1 MKTLIMAGGKGSRVA
16 SIAPDAPK
24 PMIPLSGKPILEYQ
38 IDCLRENS
46 LTEIII
52 LTGHLGAV
60 IHDYFG
66 DGSKFGC
73 DISYYH
79 EDEPLGSG
87 GALFRIM
94 DKLDGDFV
102 LINGDVIFDVH
113 FSPIINFH
121 LERQALA
128 TLVVHPNSHPH
139 DSGVLVT
146 DKEQRV
152 TKWLTKEEP
161 RLYYKNQVNSGIHIL
176 SKKILG
182 MIQPSPAK
190 ADLDRDILKP
200 ALPSRKIYAYH
211 TPEYIKDMGTPDR
224 YFQAE
229 KDILSGRIRRG
240 NLTRKQKAI
249 FLDRDGTI
257 NTYSDFVTRP
267 EELSLIDGAAR
278 AVKNVNNS
286 GFLAIVITN
295 QPVIARGR
303 CTLEEL
309 DLIHQKME
317 AELGKE
323 GAYID
328 DLFFCPHHPDK
339 GFPGERPEYKIPCEC
354 RKPKPGMLIEAAE
367 KYNIDFA
374 ASWMVGDEKKDV
386 LAGKA
391 VGCKTA
397 YISRNPNDPLPKNF
411 PLPDIVCTSLTGF
424 IEKTFGS

>member
-1 MKTLIMAGGKGSRVA
+1 
-16 SIAPDAPK
+16 
-24 PMIPLSGKPILEYQ
+24 
-38 IDCLRENS
+38 
-46 LTEIII
+46 
-52 LTGHLGAV
+52 
-60 IHDYFG
+60 
-66 DGSKFGC
+66 
-73 DISYYH
+73 
-79 EDEPLGSG
+79 
-87 GALFRIM
+87 
-94 DKLDGDFV
+94 
-102 LINGDVIFDVH
+102 
-113 FSPIINFH
+113 
-121 LERQALA
+121 
-128 TLVVHPNSHPH
+128 
-139 DSGVLVT
+139 VLVT

-200 ALPSRKIYAYH
+200 ALPSGKIYAYH

-224 YFQAE
+224 YFQVE
-229 KDILSGRIRRG
+229 KDILSGRIRGG
-240 NLTRKQKAI
+240 NLTQKQKAV

-267 EELSLIDGAAR
+267 EELSLIDGAAG
-278 AVKNVNNS
+278 AVKTINNS

-295 QPVIARGR
+295 QPVIARGG

-309 DLIHQKME
+309 DIIHQKME
-317 AELGKE
+317 TELGKE

-339 GFPGERPEYKIPCEC
+339 GFPGERPEYKIPCKC

-374 ASWMVGDEKKDV
+374 ASWMVGDEEKDV

-397 YISRNPNDPLPKNF
+397 YISRNPNDSLPKNF